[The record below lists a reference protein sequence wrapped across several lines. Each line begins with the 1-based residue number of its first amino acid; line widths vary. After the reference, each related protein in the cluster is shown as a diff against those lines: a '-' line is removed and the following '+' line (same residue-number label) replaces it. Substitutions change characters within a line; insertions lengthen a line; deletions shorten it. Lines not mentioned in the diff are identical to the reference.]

1 MPKTLRLKTVGG
13 ADEHKTEGD
22 VNMADNN
29 EQNVPGGDP
38 ETGTQTTIDYDKIQK
53 IVDNATAKK
62 ENAVLKSYF
71 QQQGLSEEEAKQ
83 AISDFKANKQTKQNE
98 VNADIEALQEKIT
111 SSANDLNNAKKE
123 SLGLQVELAATK
135 EAMNLGI
142 SGKTLEYVLR
152 MADMSKAVGEDG
164 KVSQEAVKESINK
177 VLEDIP
183 QLRQNQGSGIHKLG
197 ADSGSN
203 NAHQQNQ
210 RQVAQKRWNRF
221 NY

>member
-1 MPKTLRLKTVGG
+1 MPKTLWHKTVG
-13 ADEHKTEGD
+13 ADEHTEGD
-22 VNMADNN
+22 VNMADN
-29 EQNVPGGDP
+29 EQNVTGGENSTP
-38 ETGTQTTIDYDKIQK
+38 EVTGTQTTIDYDKIQK

-83 AISDFKANKQTKQNE
+83 AISDFKANKQTKQDE
-98 VNADIEALQEKIT
+98 ANADITALKEQIT
-111 SSANDLNNAKKE
+111 TSTNDLNNAKKE

-164 KVSQEAVKESINK
+164 KVSQEAVKARELSC
-177 VLEDIP
+177 
-183 QLRQNQGSGIHKLG
+183 RT
-197 ADSGSN
+197 
-203 NAHQQNQ
+203 
-210 RQVAQKRWNRF
+210 R
-221 NY
+221 